1 MRITRKLVSEDV
13 GVKAVSGVI
22 VEPPVFMETLDRHE
36 TALVKQIILKLDRS
50 GVIWLDTGEIL
61 KTRPDLS
68 RQNLWRARRSLE
80 ARGFFRQARRRTC
93 FQVNP
98 WLFHRSDVFRD
109 SLKQQ
114 RAIWDALM
122 ADRVDQFDDVDLEA
136 E

>member
-1 MRITRKLVSEDV
+1 MRITQKSVSGDEGQKV
-13 GVKAVSGVI
+13 VSGVI
-22 VEPPVFMETLDRHE
+22 VEPSVFMETQDRHE
-36 TALVKQIILKLDRS
+36 TAQVKQIILKLDRG
-50 GVIWLDTGEIL
+50 GVIWMDTGEIL

-80 ARGFFRQARRRTC
+80 DRGFFRRSRRRTC

-136 E
+136 K

>member
-1 MRITRKLVSEDV
+1 MMITRKLVSEDG

-36 TALVKQIILKLDRS
+36 MAIVLHIVQKLERDGVVWMDGRALL
-50 GVIWLDTGEIL
+50 EA
-61 KTRPDLS
+61 RPDLS

-80 ARGFFRQARRRTC
+80 ARRFIRPSRRRTC

-98 WLFHRSDVFRD
+98 WLFHRTDVFRD
-109 SLKQQ
+109 SLIQQ

-122 ADRVDQFDDVDLEA
+122 EDVRSTFDDMELEA
-136 E
+136 K